1 MSTLIKILLLDI
13 VIVEKKFVELITS
26 HLNVVLEIMNGKSR
40 SVRSNFYDS
49 YNLHASVITRMGRIF
64 FHNKRIYLITNLL
77 SFFLLFNKDVI
88 FILSHI
94 DISIPFVDMYL
105 IKTTW
110 Q

>member
-1 MSTLIKILLLDI
+1 MVLI
-13 VIVEKKFVELITS
+13 S
-26 HLNVVLEIMNGKSR
+26 AHLNVVLEIMNGKSR

-94 DISIPFVDMYL
+94 DISMISRSL
-105 IKTTW
+105 ICI
-110 Q
+110 